1 MTRAKPQL
9 TVPESPLFATTDR
22 SEVRREAAQR
32 EAERAAHAA
41 ELAKMEDDVRERSER
56 LAARH
61 YVAQRR
67 ALTVPES
74 PALLTKMRGEVH
86 AERFEALVLEEEARA
101 EQLEAES
108 RAPLR
113 RVDNNQPG
121 AARAQA
127 EAGTDDSGIA
137 GTVDK
142 DARRRSDG
150 CGELLKNKKQQ
161 KKKNQNFE
169 NVDTVAEAVDFCLFL
184 FLRER

>member
-1 MTRAKPQL
+1 MASSNENVAVNESLDLDDVPTPPLNQLRHVSMTRAKQAL

-22 SEVRREAAQR
+22 SEMRREAQR
-32 EAERAAHAA
+32 EASERAAHAA
-41 ELAKMEDDVRERSER
+41 ELAKMEEDVRERSER

-113 RVDNNQPG
+113 RVDNTKPG
-121 AARAQA
+121 GAHCAQA
-127 EAGTDDSGIA
+127 EAGADDSGVA
-137 GTVDK
+137 RFVDK
-142 DARRRSDG
+142 DARHSDG
-150 CGELLKNKKQQ
+150 V
-161 KKKNQNFE
+161 E
-169 NVDTVAEAVDFCLFL
+169 NY
-184 FLRER
+184 